1 MSIIYPLVIH
11 LDIHARFTGDV
22 EETIELIISRG
33 RAASKT
39 EAIRLAVLDYREH
52 HLENTKL
59 DELAVRKMQKIDED
73 IAKGKRKVLNA
84 KEALGEKYA
93 KMLE

>member
-1 MSIIYPLVIH
+1 MN
-11 LDIHARFTGDV
+11 IHAKFTGDV
-22 EETIELIISRG
+22 AETIDMIIARG

-52 HLENTKL
+52 HLSEEME
-59 DELAVRKMQKIDED
+59 DELAVKKMQKIDKE
-73 IAKGKRKVLNA
+73 IAKGKRKVLSA

-93 KMLE
+93 NMLE

>member
-1 MSIIYPLVIH
+1 M
-11 LDIHARFTGDV
+11 DIHAKFSGDV
-22 EETIELIISRG
+22 AETIEMMISRG

-39 EAIRLAVLDYREH
+39 EAIRLAVIDYREH
-52 HLENTKL
+52 HLSQEIE
-59 DELAVRKMQKIDED
+59 DELAVRKMQKIDEE
-73 IAKGKRKVLNA
+73 IAKGKRKVLSA

>member
-1 MSIIYPLVIH
+1 
-11 LDIHARFTGDV
+11 LDIHAKFSGDV
-22 EETIELIISRG
+22 AETIEMMISRG

-39 EAIRLAVLDYREH
+39 EAIRLAVIDYREH
-52 HLENTKL
+52 HLSQEIE
-59 DELAVRKMQKIDED
+59 DELAVRKMQKIDEE
-73 IAKGKRKVLNA
+73 IAKGKRKVLSA